1 LRPNTRPDLAD
12 DHLVRAVVDVNVLI
26 SGALSARG
34 RSAEILRGCRDGVF
48 EMVVSELLI
57 AELTR
62 AIAYPKLRKRIPA
75 ENVAAFIAWAH
86 DHGTLAEDP
95 PGPAPVRSPD
105 PDDDYLLALAI
116 SRRAFLVTSDKHLLG
131 LRDELPI
138 LPPPEFLTKLRQA
151 G

>member
-1 LRPNTRPDLAD
+1 
-12 DHLVRAVVDVNVLI
+12 VRAVVDVNVLI

-34 RSAEILRGCRDGVF
+34 PSAEILGSCRDGGF

-57 AELTR
+57 AELAR
-62 AIAYPKLRKRIPA
+62 ALTYPKLSKRIPA
-75 ENVAAFIAWAH
+75 EKAAAFIGWVR

-95 PGPAPVRSPD
+95 PDPPPIRSPD

-116 SRRAFLVTSDKHLLG
+116 SRRSFLVTGDQHLLG
-131 LRDELPI
+131 LRDKLPI
-138 LPPPEFLTKLRQA
+138 LPPAEFVTKLRQD